1 MFKRFCVVR
10 LVLSARFENHWF
22 SRSSDFLNIKAN
34 AQTYAQSADFYCFSA
49 VFFRPLRYLLAMAV
63 IEKSEHMTQMNSEE
77 KRNDANKIYSNPN
90 GA

>member
-1 MFKRFCVVR
+1 MHKHTHKALIFIVFLRF
-10 LVLSARFENHWF
+10 
-22 SRSSDFLNIKAN
+22 
-34 AQTYAQSADFYCFSA
+34 
-49 VFFRPLRYLLAMAV
+49 FFRPLRYLLAMAV